1 MPAEYN
7 YTTFNSI
14 TMKQIFFRKD
24 KNQQHNTPAGAGV
37 LRHWLQR
44 ILQAGLTLVRNL
56 HRNAVAAPVCAK
68 PRTAAPLPGR
78 TTRTGSEMR
87 QIIDYLQDRYQFR
100 YNTVMGYTEYRP
112 GSSGKQEWQPLDER
126 VVNGFTTDARL
137 SGIDVWDK
145 DVNRFVKSDKIRLFN
160 PVEDYLRQ
168 VRGKWDGS
176 DHIGRLAETVPTDNP
191 YWPRWFRTWLL
202 AMVGQ
207 WMGRSRRYG
216 NAVCPLLISGQ
227 GYNKSTFCRSLL
239 PEELQWGYT
248 DSLSLSEKRPVLQAM
263 SQMLLVNLDEFN
275 QISART
281 QEGFLKNIIQL
292 PSVKIRRPYGKHVE
306 DFPRMASFI
315 ATTNM
320 CDVLTDP
327 TGSRRFIGV
336 ELTAPIDVS
345 TRPDHEQ
352 IYAQAQALLDGGER
366 CWFND
371 AETRLVMQHNR
382 RFQRKSPAELYFHE
396 FFEAADDP
404 EQGRWLSTATIYRR
418 LCSAAGSALRQ
429 TNIITLGRMLS
440 GTEGLQRRRTPA
452 GTEYLVRER

>member
-1 MPAEYN
+1 
-7 YTTFNSI
+7 
-14 TMKQIFFRKD
+14 MKQTFFRKD
-24 KNQQHNTPAGAGV
+24 KKSQTQQQKCTPARTSL

-44 ILQAGLTLVRNL
+44 ILQAGHALVGSL
-56 HRNAVAAPVCAK
+56 CHKGVAAPACAK
-68 PRTAAPLPGR
+68 PQKAAPVPDR
-78 TTRTGSEMR
+78 MNQTGSEMR
-87 QIIDYLQDRYQFR
+87 QIIDYLQDRYLFR

-112 GSSGKQEWQPLDER
+112 IGSNQQEWQPLDER

-137 SGIDVWDK
+137 SGINVWDK
-145 DVNRFVKSDKIRLFN
+145 DVNRFVKSDKIQLYN
-160 PVEDYLRQ
+160 PVDDYLRQ
-168 VRGKWDGS
+168 VRGKWDGN
-176 DHIGRLAETVPTDNP
+176 DHIGQLAETVPTDNP
-191 YWPRWFRTWLL
+191 HWPGWFRTWML

-216 NAVCPLLISGQ
+216 NAICPLLISGQ
-227 GYNKSTFCRSLL
+227 GFNKSTFCRSLL

-248 DSLSLSEKRPVLQAM
+248 DCLSLGEKRPVLQAM

-345 TRPDHEQ
+345 IRPNHEQ
-352 IYAQAQALLDGGER
+352 IYAQAQTLLEQGER
-366 CWFND
+366 CWFD
-371 AETRLVMQHNR
+371 DTETRLIMKHNR
-382 RFQRKSPAELYFHE
+382 RFHRKSPAEQFFDE
-396 FFEAADDP
+396 IFEAAANP
-404 EQGRWLSTATIYRR
+404 QQGHWLSTADIYRR
-418 LCSAAGSALRQ
+418 LRSTAGSALRQ
-429 TNIITLGRMLS
+429 TSIVAFGRMLTA
-440 GTEGLQRRRTPA
+440 TEGLQRRRTLT
-452 GTEYLVRER
+452 GTQYLVRER

>member
-1 MPAEYN
+1 MKMI
-7 YTTFNSI
+7 FN
-14 TMKQIFFRKD
+14 RKEK
-24 KNQQHNTPAGAGV
+24 KNQTPRQQNAPDGTSR
-37 LRHWLQR
+37 LRRWLHR
-44 ILQAGLTLVRNL
+44 ILQNGLAFVHSLRKKDVTV
-56 HRNAVAAPVCAK
+56 PVCAK
-68 PRTAAPLPGR
+68 PQAAAPASGR
-78 TTRTGSEMR
+78 MTQTGNEMR

-100 YNTVMGYTEYRP
+100 YNTVMGYVEYRH
-112 GSSGKQEWQPLDER
+112 GSSNQQDWKPLDER

-137 SGIDVWDK
+137 DGINVWDK
-145 DVNRFVKSDKIRLFN
+145 DVNRFVKSDKIRLYN

-168 VRGKWDGS
+168 VRGKWDGT
-176 DHIGRLAETVPTDNP
+176 DHIGFLARTVPTDNP
-191 YWPRWFRTWLL
+191 HWPSWFRTWLL

-216 NAVCPLLISGQ
+216 NAVCPLLVSGQ

-248 DSLSLSEKRPVLQAM
+248 DSLSLGEKRSVLQAM
-263 SQMLLVNLDEFN
+263 SQMLLINLDEFN

-281 QEGFLKNIIQL
+281 QDGFLKNIIQL

-336 ELTAPIDVS
+336 ELTAPIDVGV
-345 TRPDHEQ
+345 RPNHEQ
-352 IYAQAQALLDGGER
+352 IYAQAQALLSQGEP
-366 CWFND
+366 CWFDD
-371 AETRLVMQHNR
+371 AQTRLIMKHNR
-382 RFQRKSPAELYFHE
+382 RFQRKSPAELYFRE
-396 FFEAADDP
+396 IYEAAADTQ
-404 EQGRWLSTATIYRR
+404 QGRWLSTATIYRR
-418 LCSAAGSALRQ
+418 LCSACGSAVRQ
-429 TNIITLGRMLS
+429 TNIIAFGRMLS
-440 GTEGLQRRRTPA
+440 ATEGLQRRRTTA

>member
-1 MPAEYN
+1 
-7 YTTFNSI
+7 
-14 TMKQIFFRKD
+14 MKQTLIRKD
-24 KNQQHNTPAGAGV
+24 KNQEKNNLAGMS
-37 LRHWLQR
+37 LWRHWLR
-44 ILQAGLTLVRNL
+44 HILQAGLALVRSL
-56 HRNAVAAPVCAK
+56 LRNGVAAQACAK
-68 PRTAAPLPGR
+68 PQTAAPAPGR
-78 TTRTGSEMR
+78 MTQTGSEMR
-87 QIIDYLQDRYQFR
+87 QIIDYLRERYHFR
-100 YNTVMGYTEYRP
+100 YNTVMGYTEYCP
-112 GSSGKQEWQPLDER
+112 AGSDPQEWQPLDER

-137 SGIDVWDK
+137 SGINVWDK

-160 PVEDYLRQ
+160 PVEDYLQR

-176 DHIGRLAETVPTDNP
+176 DHIGHLAGTVPTDDP
-191 YWPRWFRTWLL
+191 HWPRWFRTWLL

-216 NAVCPLLISGQ
+216 NAICPLLISGQ

-248 DSLSLSEKRPVLQAM
+248 DSLSLDEKRPVLQAM

-336 ELTAPIDVS
+336 ELTAPIDISV
-345 TRPDHEQ
+345 RPDHEQ
-352 IYAQAQALLDGGER
+352 VYAQAQALLDGGEP
-366 CWFND
+366 CWFD
-371 AETRLVMQHNR
+371 EAETRLVMRHNR
-382 RFQRKSPAELYFHE
+382 RFQRKSAAEQYFGE
-396 FFEAADDP
+396 IFEAAADT
-404 EQGRWLSTATIYRR
+404 QHGRWLSTAAIYRR
-418 LCSAAGSALRQ
+418 VRSTAGSALRQ
-429 TNIITLGRMLS
+429 TNIVAFGRMLS
-440 GTEGLQRRRTPA
+440 ATEGLQRRRTTN